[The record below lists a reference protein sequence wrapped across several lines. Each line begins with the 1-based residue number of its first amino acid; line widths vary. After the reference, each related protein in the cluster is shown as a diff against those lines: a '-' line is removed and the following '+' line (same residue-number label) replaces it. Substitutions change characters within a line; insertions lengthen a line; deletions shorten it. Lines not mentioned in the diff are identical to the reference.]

1 MKMSISSDTIIH
13 KLYNRQ
19 VHGSFKYKHNP
30 QNNTRYLFKDNPDY
44 GKFFLPDIIEDISD
58 HVFMGLTR
66 CGRFLLTYTIADSEN
81 IVVVDNS
88 LMPSLNMKYK
98 LHFWAFRPGQSAF
111 RVSEIA
117 LFENAEFSDFLNIYI
132 VQWPN
137 RSDRI
142 VVFGESVT
150 SEDDDC
156 DMHKIYI
163 TVTTLPSLNNCKDC
177 QSVAYEHRD
186 EDLSKYYLGNTC
198 LVHGLT
204 VHTSFTVS
212 HPYPRLEPSV
222 SLKYDDH
229 IVLNTCNFIHVLNID
244 LDKNQN
250 SKSDKSENINVPL
263 AHKLSNDLTEFG
275 YKLATKSDSQERGV
289 KRRHID
295 TRCFFDK
302 EQDMTM
308 AALNPMPNYN
318 NHRLLRM
325 KDAEK
330 VYDFDE
336 NDDSCLLKFKWF
348 RRRRIADKMYEF
360 CSEEEDMENVHPSS
374 KKNLFQRRESPGP
387 SAVDQTPLYIQTD
400 YEDDILNDCDRK
412 MLFAQ
417 ELNAIIADWDCLS
430 SPRSVTSEDRD
441 IKSPDSTNRKITNVL
456 KPRNKTPLFKNSK
469 SPCDKKIS
477 VMIVPDNIQG
487 NQSSSSFRSVPLQGC
502 SVKFERQYIEV
513 DEEIVSVTTDL
524 DEEDGITGSLC
535 ALPLSVHGSAS
546 AQMQMIN
553 TAKIGKQEKNV
564 CVIKQASLDFEHVSY
579 KVAEIICNLEGH
591 KFWCY
596 NDYDSAIVDIC
607 PLNGDILI
615 VLCIRLNTEEDKRPT
630 PLCQPANSRGF
641 ETKCVILWN
650 PETDTCYLEAYL
662 QLEVV
667 TEDPSQTSW
676 NPARFEANILRKAS
690 MGFFNVPMAR
700 QVRCLSHEVWSKQV
714 GNLNPPLLEIRDED
728 NMITIL
734 RNRMDA
740 VDENNVMV
748 FLRHRLPI

>member
-1 MKMSISSDTIIH
+1 MKMSVSSDSIIH
-13 KLYNRQ
+13 KLFNRQ
-19 VHGSFKYKHNP
+19 VHGTFKYKHMP

-44 GKFFLPDIIEDISD
+44 GKFFLQDILEDISD
-58 HVFMGLTR
+58 HVFLGLTR
-66 CGRFLLTYTIADSEN
+66 CGRFLLTYSIADSEN
-81 IVVVDNS
+81 IVIVDGPLMSS
-88 LMPSLNMKYK
+88 LSMKYK
-98 LHFWAFRPGQSAF
+98 LHFWAFRPGQTAI
-111 RVSEIA
+111 RVSEII
-117 LFENAEFSDFLNIYI
+117 LFENAEFSEFLNVYI

-150 SEDDDC
+150 SEDDDS

-163 TVTTLPSLNNCKDC
+163 TVTTLPSLSNCKDC
-177 QSVAYEHRD
+177 QSVAREHRD
-186 EDLSKYYLGNTC
+186 EDISKYYLGNTC

-212 HPYPRLEPSV
+212 HPYPQLEPSV

-250 SKSDKSENINVPL
+250 FKPDKSENINVPL
-263 AHKLSNDLTEFG
+263 VHKLSNDLTEFG
-275 YKLATKSDSQERGV
+275 YKMANKSDNQERGV

-302 EQDMTM
+302 EQDLPI

-336 NDDSCLLKFKWF
+336 NDDNCLLKFKWF

-360 CSEEEDMENVHPSS
+360 CPEEEDMENVHPSS
-374 KKNLFQRRESPGP
+374 KKSLFQRCESPGP

-487 NQSSSSFRSVPLQGC
+487 NQSSNSFRSVPLQGC

-564 CVIKQASLDFEHVSY
+564 CVVKQASLDFEHVSY

-596 NDYDSAIVDIC
+596 NDYDSSIVDIC

-615 VLCIRLNTEEDKRPT
+615 VLCIRLNTEEEKKPI
-630 PLCQPANSRGF
+630 PICQPANSRGF

-662 QLEVV
+662 QLELV

-690 MGFFNVPMAR
+690 MGFFNVPTGR

-714 GNLNPPLLEIRDED
+714 GNINPPLLEIRDED

-734 RNRMDA
+734 RNRLDA

-748 FLRHRLPI
+748 FLRHRQLI

>member
-1 MKMSISSDTIIH
+1 M
-13 KLYNRQ
+13 
-19 VHGSFKYKHNP
+19 P

-44 GKFFLPDIIEDISD
+44 GKFFLQDIIEDISD

-66 CGRFLLTYTIADSEN
+66 CGRFLLTYSIADSEN
-81 IVVVDNS
+81 IVIVDGPLMSS
-88 LMPSLNMKYK
+88 LSMKYK
-98 LHFWAFRPGQSAF
+98 LHFWAFRPGQTAI
-111 RVSEIA
+111 RVSEII
-117 LFENAEFSDFLNIYI
+117 LFENAEFSEFLNVYI

-150 SEDDDC
+150 SEDDDS

-177 QSVAYEHRD
+177 QSVAREHRD
-186 EDLSKYYLGNTC
+186 EDISKYYLGNTC

-212 HPYPRLEPSV
+212 HPYPQLEPSV

-250 SKSDKSENINVPL
+250 FKPDKSENINVPL
-263 AHKLSNDLTEFG
+263 VHKLSNDLTEFG
-275 YKLATKSDSQERGV
+275 YKMANKSDNQERGV

-302 EQDMTM
+302 EQDMPI

-336 NDDSCLLKFKWF
+336 NDDNCLLKFKWF

-360 CSEEEDMENVHPSS
+360 CPEEEDMENVHPSS
-374 KKNLFQRRESPGP
+374 KKSLFQRCESPGP

-487 NQSSSSFRSVPLQGC
+487 NQSSNSFRSVPLQGC

-564 CVIKQASLDFEHVSY
+564 CVVKQASLDFEHVSY

-596 NDYDSAIVDIC
+596 NDYDSSIVDIC

-615 VLCIRLNTEEDKRPT
+615 VLCIRLNTEEEKKPI

-662 QLEVV
+662 QLELV

-690 MGFFNVPMAR
+690 MGFFNVPTGR

-714 GNLNPPLLEIRDED
+714 GNMNPPLLEIRDED

-734 RNRMDA
+734 RNRLDA

-748 FLRHRLPI
+748 FLRHRQPI